1 MKDKEFY
8 DYKIICPYGF
18 YSIQGDDYNV
28 TQDDHLRIVKDNKVI
43 AYFKDWSHVEEKPI
57 D

>member
-1 MKDKEFY
+1 MNKKEIY
-8 DYKIICPYGF
+8 DYKVICPYGF
-18 YSIQGDDYNV
+18 YTIQGDDFTISGDN
-28 TQDDHLRIVKDNKVI
+28 HLRIMKDDRFI